1 MRLGKLNRPGV
12 EQHETSRSNLE
23 VTNMSCRWILLSLP
37 ILAFVTIV
45 LWPIAGSTQ
54 RVISVRPAALERMQ
68 NLELSASSSHRPAYI
83 PPEWGKLVS
92 VQRLNDTKLQLFL
105 QAESGDIYFVRLTQ
119 QGEYLYLD
127 TSDQGGVALVLRRS
141 P

>member
-1 MRLGKLNRPGV
+1 M
-12 EQHETSRSNLE
+12 SR
-23 VTNMSCRWILLSLP
+23 RWILLLL
-37 ILAFVTIV
+37 IAAVVMMV

-54 RVISVRPAALERMQ
+54 QANSVRPAAVKRMQ
-68 NLELSASSSHRPAYI
+68 NFELNASSSGRPAYL

-92 VQRLNDTKLQLFL
+92 VQRLNDSNVQLFL

-127 TSDQGGVALVLRRS
+127 TTDQGGVALVLRRQ

>member
-1 MRLGKLNRPGV
+1 M
-12 EQHETSRSNLE
+12 SRRS
-23 VTNMSCRWILLSLP
+23 ILLLL
-37 ILAFVTIV
+37 IAAVVTMA

-54 RVISVRPAALERMQ
+54 QVNSVRPAALERMQ
-68 NLELSASSSHRPAYI
+68 NLELNASSSRRPAYL

-92 VQRLNDTKLQLFL
+92 VQRLNDSKLQLIL
-105 QAESGDIYFVRLTQ
+105 QAENGDIYFVRLTQ

-127 TSDQGGVALVLRRS
+127 TADEGGVTLVLRRQ